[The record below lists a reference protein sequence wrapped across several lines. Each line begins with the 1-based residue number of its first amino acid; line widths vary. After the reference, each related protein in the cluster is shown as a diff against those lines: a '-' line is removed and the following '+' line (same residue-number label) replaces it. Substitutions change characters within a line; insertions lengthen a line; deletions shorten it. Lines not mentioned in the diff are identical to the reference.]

1 MSKFNSRQTI
11 GDIVAEFPK
20 AGEIFKE
27 YKIDFCCGGNRPL
40 IEAIEKQNLNETEV
54 IEKLNKLYGAF
65 ANSMDKNWKDANYDE
80 LVDHIVNKHH
90 GYLWKE
96 LPEIGRLTTLILK
109 VHGLHHPELSKVHK
123 LFHTIK
129 MDLEGHLTKEET
141 LQYPAIR
148 KFLETKST
156 EDLDVA
162 VKVIKEL
169 EEEHEEA
176 GNILKEL
183 RAITND
189 YEIPDDVCETFE
201 LTYQKLQELES
212 DMFEHIHLENNIL
225 FPRLFALHESLS
237 CKTCS
242 K

>member
-1 MSKFNSRQTI
+1 MSKFNSQQTI

-20 AGEIFKE
+20 AGEVFKE

-40 IEAIEKQNLNETEV
+40 SDAIEKQNLNELEV
-54 IEKLNKLYGAF
+54 VDKLNKLYETF
-65 ANSMDKNWKDANYDE
+65 ANAMDTNWREANLDE
-80 LVDHIVNKHH
+80 FVDHIVNKHH

-109 VHGLHHPELSKVHK
+109 VHGVHHPELSKVHK

-148 KFLETKST
+148 KYIESKSK
-156 EDLDVA
+156 EDLDEA
-162 VKVIKEL
+162 VKIIKEL
-169 EEEHEEA
+169 EDEHTEA

-183 RAITND
+183 RVVTND
-189 YEIPDDVCETFE
+189 YEIPDDVCGTFE
-201 LTYQKLQELES
+201 MTYQKLQEMES
-212 DMFEHIHLENNIL
+212 DLFEHIHLENNIL
-225 FPRLFALHESLS
+225 FPRLFALQESLS
-237 CKTCS
+237 CKTCNQ
-242 K
+242 